1 MLKALKGQAPA
12 LLRHPSGAAVIDDA
26 FTAACAA
33 QRNAMAAE
41 FYGREFTLF
50 EVRSLCVLGPGF
62 LINPQAKSASNKCRK
77 RPNYSLKEL
86 ARGFLKMAL
95 LCLLCCSYGDG
106 AVCTPRPDAWP
117 LARRQTPPAR

>member
-26 FTAACAA
+26 FTAASAV

-50 EVRSLCVLGPGF
+50 EVSTHLTFFHL
-62 LINPQAKSASNKCRK
+62 
-77 RPNYSLKEL
+77 
-86 ARGFLKMAL
+86 
-95 LCLLCCSYGDG
+95 
-106 AVCTPRPDAWP
+106 T
-117 LARRQTPPAR
+117 